1 VRTRLRLGK
10 RRLRELAGPHAT
22 GGGASHE

>member
-10 RRLRELAGPHAT
+10 RRLRELADPQSTPGELT
-22 GGGASHE
+22 HE